1 MNYFKRRLPAVLL
14 LNMGALAVF
23 PYAYAQTDQMD
34 EITVTVERREQSL
47 QDVAGTA
54 AAFSGEEL
62 KALGV
67 QNINDL
73 DGNLPGLSIANNA
86 GNIEVY
92 IRGIGSSNNT
102 ELGDPAAATHL
113 DGVYVPRPSGFGAAF
128 FDIQRVEV
136 NIGPQGTLRGRNATA
151 GSINVIPFK
160 PGLGVFD
167 GMAEVSFGNYGENRV
182 EGMVNVPVTEN
193 SAFRVAGF
201 TLSHDSYYTNAN
213 PDSADL
219 GVSFPTSER
228 DGIEVAEAA
237 DDAGVRATYLID
249 GLGDGALEDLKLTLT
264 YDYIEQKGTGYTG
277 TNYAS
282 LLGEGLDPDSVDDPR
297 EVYVRPISP
306 KEDTEHWG
314 IKGQLDYSTDWFD
327 VEYTVSHRDLVYDYR
342 WGGAADTV
350 AYPGALRTGV
360 LANGNTQ
367 VAFDFDKF
375 DRVHQITDSESDIHE
390 IRFFSETLGDLPLQW
405 TTGTFLFEE
414 QQRTFLGTAS
424 DKNIFFK
431 GVEFNQRTDT
441 DSSSL
446 YTDLTYSVT
455 DRFRL
460 TGGARYTKDE
470 KTRTGVNARYG
481 RFAGLGGAQFGNN
494 GSPRIGTED
503 FQFKAFGRTIINP
516 DTDGDGQVS
525 DAETFAFYRDG
536 ISSFGDRDTGDAFLE
551 FITDLRARF
560 PNGFSASLD
569 PNVFDAGEA
578 PGAPAADRPTCDQII
593 AVLPDY
599 NCASNPGD
607 LFGVPDEAA
616 LLGRASYFFLPS
628 PAVIALQNGKLDN
641 DFIDWRI
648 RPEFDITEDNLVYGL
663 VATGHKSG
671 GFNDNVPTI
680 VAPPI
685 PPGGSIPPPLR
696 ATFDGTGTAP
706 TYDEEKVTLYEIG
719 SKNEFQLDNL
729 LGIRDVGVRFN
740 ASAFYYDYTDLQVTN
755 LVSTAQIIDFA
766 GLTGNDPATLVS
778 SGAAD
783 NIVSFTFNASDAEI
797 YGLQFDGGFQFP
809 RNINFDYT
817 FLWLAEAEIENSR
830 TVQDSRFDPTAQFN
844 DCLPVVTDVC
854 NAREQSIEGH
864 RLPRTPEFQFN
875 ASLSKVFELDNG
887 GSIDTIISAGY
898 RSSQHMTIFNGRVYN
913 DGLSDLEKR
922 RIDDEVEGYWTY
934 DVGAGYTYELA
945 DGEFRAEAYI
955 SNFTDEQQ
963 PQAIVITQRDNTRF
977 FSRPRTMGLRLRIVF

>member
-1 MNYFKRRLPAVLL
+1 MNYFKKCRLPAVLL
-14 LNMGALAVF
+14 LQIGTFAVF
-23 PYAYAQTDQMD
+23 PYAYAQTNQID

-54 AAFSGEEL
+54 ASFSGEEL
-62 KALGV
+62 KILGV

-167 GMAEVSFGNYGENRV
+167 GMAELSFGNYGETRA

-219 GVSFPTSER
+219 GVGVPTSER
-228 DGIEVAEAA
+228 EGIEVAEAA
-237 DDAGVRATYLID
+237 DDAGIRTTYLID
-249 GLGDGALEDLKLTLT
+249 GLGDGALDDLKLTFT

-282 LLGEGLDPDSVDDPR
+282 LLGADLDPDSVDDPR
-297 EVYVRPISP
+297 KVYVRPISP

-314 IKGQLDYSTDWFD
+314 IKGQLDYSTEWFD

-350 AYPGALRTGV
+350 AYPGALTTR
-360 LANGNTQ
+360 LDNGNTQ
-367 VAFDFDKF
+367 IDFDFDKF

-390 IRFFSETLGDLPLQW
+390 IRLFSETLGDLPLQW
-405 TTGTFLFEE
+405 TAGTFLFEE
-414 QQRTFLGTAS
+414 QQRTFLGTVG
-424 DKNIFFK
+424 DRNQFFS
-431 GVEFNQRTDT
+431 GVEFNQRTET
-441 DSSSL
+441 DSNSF
-446 YTDLTYSVT
+446 YTDLTYSAT

-460 TGGARYTKDE
+460 TGGARYTEDE
-470 KTRTGVNARYG
+470 KTRTGVNARY
-481 RFAGLGGAQFGNN
+481 RFVLGGAGFADNAFT
-494 GSPRIGTED
+494 SVGTEG
-503 FQFKAFGRTIINP
+503 FRFKGLDRTIINP
-516 DTDGDGQVS
+516 DTDGDGEVS
-525 DAETFAFYRDG
+525 QAEAIAFYLDG
-536 ISSFGDRDTGDAFLE
+536 VAQFGDRDGLGQVLANGPVGGGDPVDQHPLCPDIYGGAGCPVADGSDPTF
-551 FITDLRARF
+551 DDH
-560 PNGFSASLD
+560 LD
-569 PNVFDAGEA
+569 GRVAY
-578 PGAPAADRPTCDQII
+578 
-593 AVLPDY
+593 V
-599 NCASNPGD
+599 
-607 LFGVPDEAA
+607 VPV
-616 LLGRASYFFLPS
+616 S
-628 PAVIALQNGKLDN
+628 VIALQNGELDN
-641 DFIDWRI
+641 DFVDWRI

-671 GFNDNVPTI
+671 GFNDNVPT
-680 VAPPI
+680 VTPAPP
-685 PPGGSIPPPLR
+685 PADPSDPTPPPR
-696 ATFDGTGTAP
+696 ITFDGTGTAP

-719 SKNEFQLDNL
+719 SKNEFRLDNL
-729 LGIRDVGVRFN
+729 LGMSDVGVRFN

-766 GLTGNDPATLVS
+766 GLTGGDPQALVD
-778 SGAAD
+778 SGAGD

-797 YGLQFDGGFQFP
+797 YGMQFDGGFQFP

-817 FLWLAEAEIENSR
+817 FLWLQEAEIENSR
-830 TVQDSRFDPTAQFN
+830 TVQDSRFDPTAQFG
-844 DCLPVVTDVC
+844 DCLPVVTDAC

-864 RLPRTPEFQFN
+864 RLPRTPEYQFN

-887 GSIDTIISAGY
+887 GSIDAIISAGY

-922 RIDDEVEGYWTY
+922 RLDDKVEGYWTY

-945 DGEFRAEAYI
+945 GGEFRAEAYI
-955 SNFTDEQQ
+955 SNLTDEQQ

-977 FSRPRTMGLRLRIVF
+977 FSRPRTMGLRLRVLF